1 LTVSPSTLFKFRIK
15 AVNPFL
21 HGIEDLNRVLFRM
34 GEQIHRSPGFIN
46 SNLVGKSDDG
56 SLIKVR
62 LIAANSSLKISINGQ

>member
-1 LTVSPSTLFKFRIK
+1 
-15 AVNPFL
+15 
-21 HGIEDLNRVLFRM
+21 M